1 MIYAP
6 DTLHKY
12 LYARGKSPIGGF
24 VASTIYTIMNH
35 AYEINLLGV
44 LSGITNAAVT
54 GLLGG
59 SDMDITKAFIGGY
72 LFGVAAGIGAVLLTT
87 AVTNALLL
95 ARFYVI
101 TATAGAAMS
110 VGAAIYAIMTN
121 NKKAAIVYG
130 VLAVLSIFN
139 MAEAYNYYCQ
149 VWLIGEKGIAAFS
162 MADFSVAKGMS
173 ESSSNTG
180 KLFKNQSLLEEH
192 YEKHGQEIAKV
203 LGESNYSVDKY
214 LDDAN
219 YIINNGTYAP
229 ELNGY
234 VSFMSGK
241 KYGFVGLDRTT
252 GDITT
257 FHIKNVYEL
266 INKAPSLGFER

>member
-1 MIYAP
+1 M
-6 DTLHKY
+6 
-12 LYARGKSPIGGF
+12 
-24 VASTIYTIMNH
+24 
-35 AYEINLLGV
+35 

-72 LFGVAAGIGAVLLTT
+72 LFGVAAGIGVVLLTT

-162 MADFSVAKGMS
+162 TADFSTAKGMS

-229 ELNGY
+229 ELNSY

>member
-1 MIYAP
+1 MLP
-6 DTLHKY
+6 
-12 LYARGKSPIGGF
+12 
-24 VASTIYTIMNH
+24 
-35 AYEINLLGV
+35 
-44 LSGITNAAVT
+44 GITNAAVT

-72 LFGVAAGIGAVLLTT
+72 LFGVAAGIGAVLLTA

-162 MADFSVAKGMS
+162 TADFSVSKGMS
-173 ESSSNTG
+173 EVNAMKPGGEYNNTADYLTNIVNRNG
-180 KLFKNQSLLEEH
+180 KFYADKTTIDKIGQIEAKGEDFSLLNKEIMSSRASTEGGLSIV
-192 YEKHGQEIAKV
+192 YKYSDGHGT
-203 LGESNYSVDKY
+203 KY
-214 LDDAN
+214 IIHEVTDAN
-219 YIINNGTYAP
+219 GYIIHRDFDAVRI
-229 ELNGY
+229 L
-234 VSFMSGK
+234 SGQ
-241 KYGFVGLDRTT
+241 
-252 GDITT
+252 
-257 FHIKNVYEL
+257 L
-266 INKAPSLGFER
+266 INKEY